1 MTQTA
6 SEIWLP
12 PITDVAALTGKAPF
26 LHLSPIPS
34 SVRVAHVLF
43 RQVEPQPGVPPISP
57 APRGG
62 TLPSGRPELP
72 QGKTLTQSNS
82 TLLHFDAYV
91 HGLFLDCPALGL
103 HVATSLQVGS
113 SICAQG
119 WECGCWKPTVWAQ
132 ISLLPQ

>member
-1 MTQTA
+1 M
-6 SEIWLP
+6 SCLDRWSHSL
-12 PITDVAALTGKAPF
+12 VF
-26 LHLSPIPS
+26 
-34 SVRVAHVLF
+34 
-43 RQVEPQPGVPPISP
+43 
-57 APRGG
+57 
-62 TLPSGRPELP
+62 LPSLPRLEVVRFHFGRPELP